1 MLYQLSYSRMS
12 ASGRNRTG
20 KTSRSSDFK
29 SDVFTYFTTEA
40 LCARVRAVSRARG
53 ASCLVPKYQSYIYD
67 FKDLHPYEDVYII
80 TCNSYYYMSCVNL

>member
-1 MLYQLSYSRMS
+1 
-12 ASGRNRTG
+12 
-20 KTSRSSDFK
+20 
-29 SDVFTYFTTEA
+29 
-40 LCARVRAVSRARG
+40 VSRARG